1 MCYDGVG
8 LVLQV
13 LDFVSGK
20 FCVKVAVLFE
30 DVELFELFHFMAV
43 QELAVVVINGPHFGI
58 CQGFFLF
65 FVFLLVLFFDL
76 LFQVIFQRGNYF
88 FVTARFNP

>member
-1 MCYDGVG
+1 MRDDVVG
-8 LVLQV
+8 LILKV

-43 QELAVVVINGPHFGI
+43 Q
-58 CQGFFLF
+58 
-65 FVFLLVLFFDL
+65 
-76 LFQVIFQRGNYF
+76 
-88 FVTARFNP
+88 